1 MAQSMKKSGKSIT
14 RALHAFITALLSLA
28 VLNFIAFL
36 VPFNFLTFFAGSEL
50 DRNTI
55 INYAP
60 EVWLALLAFVFGTL
74 IIVISIASES
84 TPKLIDL
91 FVKDYKSRYYIW
103 IITLSILQ
111 NVFLQLIH
119 TQHTVF
125 FDNLIYFNNYVLLP
139 FFIVLAIPYIFYI
152 LRYTKNSNVIQK
164 IYDENRS
171 AIRSAIKLTNTPLKI
186 NENHQVIFE
195 TINQLQDLL
204 QYVQFKEP
212 KAEIINKFGKSLRF
226 YIERK
231 RLFNDRY
238 FKLSYAVQNDISF
251 KTLVDK
257 FSTIEKGKI
266 FYEQKVLNAFTSS
279 YHLLIQESLFDLASL
294 CGNELYESGKT
305 AIEMEDDAALELII
319 VHFNTLIR
327 FGMNQGLKTKE
338 IRNVYNMIFH
348 YTQLVNALIQKR
360 KEDKI
365 IQCCRYLNFY
375 GNETGKLSASDQVFV
390 FLHDAFA
397 IGLKKTLFSLYENH
411 FDRPL
416 QLAVLKMFNELCS
429 QEIVRMA
436 NVKGVNYSNTRI
448 IQVALCLFYLEHEEK
463 QFTEITTDF
472 MLKDLRN
479 LHPEA
484 AEKVI
489 NSLCDRIGEEAESFW
504 EETDQGNRNIFYSPH
519 KGRIPDL
526 HKYLHSKLA
535 INA

>member
-1 MAQSMKKSGKSIT
+1 MIGLKKYGKSIS
-14 RALHAFITALLSLA
+14 RPLHAFLTALFSLG
-28 VLNFIAFL
+28 VLNFIAYL
-36 VPFNFLTFFAGSEL
+36 VPFNFLVFFGGSEL

-152 LRYTKNSNVIQK
+152 LRYTKNSNVIEK

-171 AIRSAIKLTNTPLKI
+171 AIRAAIKLNESPLKI
-186 NENHQVIFE
+186 NENHTIIFE

-212 KAEIINKFGKSLRF
+212 KAEIIGKFGKSLRF

-231 RLFNDRY
+231 KLFNERY
-238 FKLSYAVQNDISF
+238 FKLSYSVQNDISF
-251 KTLVDK
+251 KTLVEK
-257 FSTIEKGKI
+257 FSTIEEGKI
-266 FYEQKVLNAFTSS
+266 FYEQKVLNAFTVS

-305 AIEMEDDAALELII
+305 AIELEDDATLDLII
-319 VHFNTLIR
+319 IHFNTLLR

-348 YTQLVNALIQKR
+348 YTQLVYALIGKR
-360 KEDKI
+360 KEDKVL
-365 IQCCRYLNFY
+365 QCCRYLNFY
-375 GNETGKLSASDQVFV
+375 GNEIGKLSTSEQVFV

-397 IGLKKTLFSLYENH
+397 ISLKKILFSLYENR
-411 FDRPL
+411 FGRPI
-416 QLAVLKMFNELCS
+416 QLSILKMFNELCS

-436 NVKGVNYSNTRI
+436 HVKGINHSNTRI
-448 IQVALCLFYLEHEEK
+448 IQIALCLFFLQHQEAE
-463 QFTEITTDF
+463 FTDITTEYILRD
-472 MLKDLRN
+472 LKSRSA
-479 LHPEA
+479 EE
-484 AEKVI
+484 AEKEI
-489 NSLCDRIGEEAESFW
+489 SANCNRIGEEAENFW

-519 KGRIPDL
+519 TEYIPAL
-526 HKYLHSKLA
+526 HKYLLSKLA
-535 INA
+535 LSV

>member
-1 MAQSMKKSGKSIT
+1 MKKYNKSIS
-14 RALHAFITALLSLA
+14 RPFHAFLTATLSLA
-28 VLNFIAFL
+28 VLNFIAYL
-36 VPFNFLTFFAGSEL
+36 VPFNFLTYFGGSDL

-119 TQHTVF
+119 TQHTTF

-152 LRYTKNSNVIQK
+152 LRYTKNSNVIEK
-164 IYDENRS
+164 IYDENRA
-171 AIRSAIKLTNTPLKI
+171 AIRAAIKLTDSPLKI
-186 NENHQVIFE
+186 NQNHQVIFE

-212 KAEIINKFGKSLRF
+212 KAEIISKFGKSLRF
-226 YIERK
+226 YLERK
-231 RLFNDRY
+231 RLINDRY
-238 FKLSYAVQNDISF
+238 FKLSYSVQNDISF
-251 KTLVDK
+251 KTLVEK
-257 FSTIEKGKI
+257 FATIEKGKI

-305 AIEMEDDAALELII
+305 AIDLDDDSALELII

-348 YTQLVNALIQKR
+348 YTQLVNALIRKR
-360 KEDKI
+360 KEEKI
-365 IQCCRYLNFY
+365 IQCCRYMNFY
-375 GNETGKLSASDQVFV
+375 GNEIGKLSTSEQVFV

-397 IGLKKTLFSLYENH
+397 IGLKKILFSLHENR
-411 FDRPL
+411 FNRGM
-416 QLAVLKMFNELCS
+416 QLTILKMFNELCS
-429 QEIVRMA
+429 QEIVRMT

-448 IQVALCLFYLEHEEK
+448 IQIALCLFYLENNETE
-463 QFTEITTDF
+463 FTDLTIEFI
-472 MLKDLRN
+472 LKDLRN
-479 LHPEA
+479 LDTEI

-489 NSLCDRIGEEAESFW
+489 NTTCNRITEEAENFW

-519 KGRIPDL
+519 KARIPDFQ
-526 HKYLHSKLA
+526 KYLLSKLTV
-535 INA
+535 NA

>member
-1 MAQSMKKSGKSIT
+1 MKKYNKPIT
-14 RALHAFITALLSLA
+14 RALHAFLTALLSLA
-28 VLNFIAFL
+28 TLNFFAYL
-36 VPFNFLTFFAGSEL
+36 VPFNFLTYFGGSEL

-119 TQHTVF
+119 TQHTIF

-171 AIRSAIKLTNTPLKI
+171 AIRAAIKLNDSPLKI
-186 NENHQVIFE
+186 NQNHQVIFE

-212 KAEIINKFGKSLRF
+212 KAEIIDKFGKSLRF

-231 RLFNDRY
+231 KLFSDRY
-238 FKLSYAVQNDISF
+238 FKLSYSVQNDISF
-251 KTLVDK
+251 KTLVEK
-257 FSTIEKGKI
+257 FSTIERGKI

-305 AIEMEDDAALELII
+305 AIDQEDDPALELII

-348 YTQLVNALIQKR
+348 YTQLVKALIANG
-360 KEDKI
+360 KEEKI
-365 IQCCRYLNFY
+365 IQCCRYMNFY
-375 GNETGKLSASDQVFV
+375 GNEIGKMSASDQVFV

-397 IGLKKTLFSLYENH
+397 IGLKKILFSLHERR
-411 FDRPL
+411 FGREV
-416 QLAVLKMFNELCS
+416 QLTILKMFNELCS

-448 IQVALCLFYLEHEEK
+448 IQVALCLFYLEHDEK
-463 QFTEITTDF
+463 EFSDITTDYI
-472 MLKDLRN
+472 LKDLKN
-479 LHPEA
+479 LNAEA
-484 AEKVI
+484 GENVI
-489 NSLCDRIGEEAESFW
+489 NLICDRIAEEGESFW

-519 KGRIPDL
+519 KNRIPDL
-526 HKYLHSKLA
+526 HRYLLSKLA
-535 INA
+535 VNA